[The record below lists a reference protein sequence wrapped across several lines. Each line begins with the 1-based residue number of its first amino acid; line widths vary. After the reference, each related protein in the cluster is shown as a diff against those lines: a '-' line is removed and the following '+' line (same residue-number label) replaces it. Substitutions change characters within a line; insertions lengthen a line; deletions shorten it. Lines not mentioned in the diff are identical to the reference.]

1 MTTRDVD
8 QAAVYTAEAM
18 AFEGTD
24 LDATVELTELR
35 ERVRLVVAQ
44 RWWPGLHV
52 DVVGARLDA
61 GSSCA
66 RQRGSDGVVE
76 IRIAG
81 PQSSLMTAAHELAH
95 ALAGVPSGHDAVF
108 RRAYVDV
115 VGVLT
120 NLDSTDR
127 RGRLHADH
135 LASAFDAAG
144 LQLGQRRWPDP
155 GLPGRAIP
163 LPPVVGSMTAHNG
176 M

>member
-1 MTTRDVD
+1 MTRDVD
-8 QAAVYTAEAM
+8 RAAVYTAEAM

-61 GSSCA
+61 GSSCT

-120 NLDSTDR
+120 TLDSTDR
-127 RGRLHADH
+127 RGGLHADH

-163 LPPVVGSMTAHNG
+163 LPPVVDSMTAHNG